1 MPRMTAFPESHR
13 DLLDAEFAT
22 LATIDPRGF
31 PALSEVVFLHD
42 DGEVRLS
49 LNTARL
55 KTRNLEARPECS
67 LFILDI
73 ANPYRFLEIRGRAR
87 IERDDDY
94 AFADKLGQ
102 KYGGLDARKID
113 GPGESRVV
121 VTVEPVNVW
130 PVNMRG

>member
-1 MPRMTAFPESHR
+1 MTAFPESHR

-130 PVNMRG
+130 PVHMRG